1 MHRQHLIGK
10 NICPW
15 IQLDTLEGKV
25 GILKLRERIS
35 AVDPNDAEHSAVS
48 VMMDI
53 GSKYSGKPFPVQ
65 LSVLLS

>member
-1 MHRQHLIGK
+1 M
-10 NICPW
+10 
-15 IQLDTLEGKV
+15 DTLEGKV